1 MGELIIALAHRPEAT
16 ICWHKFGVI
25 CQTECHCCQARYIG
39 GTGKLVCTNLHG
51 HELADRMKDKLSLI
65 SDRTSSPGHK
75 FNLTLVRTLGQANAQ
90 VSRQLHYAWLSIED
104 TIAESIDLPAT
115 YLVLRERIND
125 VTQEQID
132 EIRLRPERE
141 MLEDLEKRRAK
152 GDDLSQLDSQG
163 AAPMDIIELLVA
175 YGADMNLPTQSGQ
188 TVYTISDSKDLR
200 ERLSDIWA
208 RRDELMRGV
217 KRQPLGFQNSRSS
230 VRRRS
235 SMVLRRSVR
244 EKRNLTVMEARLEKQ
259 LGEREEAKLAQ
270 EMSNGLESLP
280 LSVQSPSF
288 TTTLAP
294 TTTMVSNSQNVSP
307 PVQPPPRANS
317 SNKTVSSA
325 GVIGEGQQI
334 TNFRNPDIDRGDHL
348 LPRVSQNRF
357 LEAPEVPNNA
367 TSDSKLCT
375 MPPMPPP
382 RAKKNGASD
391 STKNRNSSPQCS
403 GPTSPAVN
411 NSPADSNF
419 SSLDKPPMSEKKT
432 LAALARGS
440 VTTPATSASPSS
452 SVDSTSTEQA
462 AKPRRIPPRDYIL
475 PVTDE
480 RTSPRRI
487 VNGSGRRVKQIP
499 ANSPSHGDGSAVSE
513 TLRTDTPSNPTS
525 LKGSNPS
532 NGQQAQQTNVDTRR
546 RYSVDNTR
554 QENSPSGS
562 HKTSINI
569 PRPSGLIR
577 GLFSNFHTIDDTELT
592 SENRSDKYGGGCINT
607 SKAVLTTRH
616 IFTFGVPELMSQC
629 DEYYRSTFLW
639 AEPSAYCSVKRRVE
653 FFEMQIVQRH
663 NFIKESQV

>member
-1 MGELIIALAHRPEAT
+1 MSGIDIGRIERARENRRQQLLNWERFDKECKIKPKKRRGKHVAFGSGTVFFEAAARDDFDEVKRLLEENVNPDVQNEDGLTALHQCCINNSIDMSILLLDHGANVNATDKELWTPLHAAAT
-16 ICWHKFGVI
+16 C
-25 CQTECHCCQARYIG
+25 
-39 GTGKLVCTNLHG
+39 
-51 HELADRMKDKLSLI
+51 
-65 SDRTSSPGHK
+65 GHK
-75 FNLTLVRTLGQANAQ
+75 ELCDLLIKRGADLLALNVDGNMPYDLCEDDDTLMLV
-90 VSRQLHYAWLSIED
+90 
-104 TIAESIDLPAT
+104 ESQMAA
-115 YLVLRERIND
+115 RD

-163 AAPMDIIELLVA
+163 AAPIHIACACGYVDVARFLLECRVDPQIPDSDGWLPIHIAVCWAQMDIIELLVA

-569 PRPSGLIR
+569 PRPSGCCR
-577 GLFSNFHTIDDTELT
+577 
-592 SENRSDKYGGGCINT
+592 
-607 SKAVLTTRH
+607 
-616 IFTFGVPELMSQC
+616 LM
-629 DEYYRSTFLW
+629 
-639 AEPSAYCSVKRRVE
+639 
-653 FFEMQIVQRH
+653 
-663 NFIKESQV
+663 

>member
-1 MGELIIALAHRPEAT
+1 MSGIDIGRIERARENRRQQLLNWERFDKECKIKPKKRRGKHVAFGSGTVFFEAAARDDFDEVKRLLEENVNPDVQNEDGLTALHQCCINNSIDMSILLLDHGANVNATDKELWTPLHAAAT
-16 ICWHKFGVI
+16 C
-25 CQTECHCCQARYIG
+25 
-39 GTGKLVCTNLHG
+39 
-51 HELADRMKDKLSLI
+51 
-65 SDRTSSPGHK
+65 GHK
-75 FNLTLVRTLGQANAQ
+75 ELCDLLIKRGADLLALNVDGNMPYDLCEDDDTLMLV
-90 VSRQLHYAWLSIED
+90 
-104 TIAESIDLPAT
+104 ESQMAA
-115 YLVLRERIND
+115 RD

-163 AAPMDIIELLVA
+163 AAPIHIACACGYVDVARFLLECRVDPQIPDSDGWLPIHIAVCWAQMDIIELLVA

-499 ANSPSHGDGSAVSE
+499 ANSPAHGDGSAVSE

-569 PRPSGLIR
+569 PRPSGCCR
-577 GLFSNFHTIDDTELT
+577 
-592 SENRSDKYGGGCINT
+592 
-607 SKAVLTTRH
+607 
-616 IFTFGVPELMSQC
+616 LM
-629 DEYYRSTFLW
+629 
-639 AEPSAYCSVKRRVE
+639 
-653 FFEMQIVQRH
+653 
-663 NFIKESQV
+663 